1 MILQTVEDVKLALD
15 GYMSSLKIL
24 PKDWP
29 EEQKIDPPSNF
40 TKKGKIT
47 DEMEEEIDEDRR
59 YNLVSNVFKICI
71 KIPLGYLKMHEN
83 IINLLSLA
91 LNSKP

>member
-1 MILQTVEDVKLALD
+1 
-15 GYMSSLKIL
+15 MSNLKIL

-40 TKKGKIT
+40 SKKGKIT

-59 YNLVSNVFKICI
+59 YSIFDDNICQ
-71 KIPLGYLKMHEN
+71 LY
-83 IINLLSLA
+83 
-91 LNSKP
+91 LNSLYLYNFYAENLTQFFFICMQLDL

>member
-1 MILQTVEDVKLALD
+1 
-15 GYMSSLKIL
+15 MSNLKIL

-40 TKKGKIT
+40 SKKGKIT

-59 YNLVSNVFKICI
+59 YSIFDDNICQ
-71 KIPLGYLKMHEN
+71 LY
-83 IINLLSLA
+83 
-91 LNSKP
+91 LNSLYLYNSYAENLTQLFFICMQLEI

>member
-1 MILQTVEDVKLALD
+1 
-15 GYMSSLKIL
+15 MSNLKIL

-59 YNLVSNVFKICI
+59 
-71 KIPLGYLKMHEN
+71 
-83 IINLLSLA
+83 
-91 LNSKP
+91 